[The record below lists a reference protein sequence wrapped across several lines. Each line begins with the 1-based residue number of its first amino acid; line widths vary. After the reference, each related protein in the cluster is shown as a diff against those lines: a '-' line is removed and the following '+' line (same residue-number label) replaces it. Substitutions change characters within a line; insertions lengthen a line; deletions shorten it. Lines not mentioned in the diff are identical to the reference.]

1 MAFDVFTD
9 FLHGLN
15 PVDFAADR
23 LAFSPDPW
31 QAALLRNP
39 GKQIILNVC
48 RQGGKSTTTA
58 ALALHTA
65 LHDPGSLTLLVSP
78 SQRQSKELFAKA
90 MAFLKSLEPAEELDE
105 DNRLSATLKNGS
117 RIVSLPGDSKT
128 IRGFSA
134 PSLVVEDEASYVSDE
149 VYAAIRPMLAVSR
162 GRIILMSTP
171 AGRRGHFHQVWDEGV
186 GWERIKIT
194 GAECPRITKE
204 FLEQEEREL
213 GPLLFQQEYM
223 GVFNADQ
230 ASVFDETLIEAM
242 ITDDFEM
249 FAL

>member
-1 MAFDVFTD
+1 MAFDIFGD

-23 LAFSPDPW
+23 LAFHPDPW

-48 RQGGKSTTTA
+48 RQGGKSTTVA

-65 LHDPGSLTLLVSP
+65 LHDPGALVLLVSP
-78 SQRQSKELFAKA
+78 SQRQSKELFTKV
-90 MAFLKSLEPAEELDE
+90 MQFLRSMELDE

-134 PSLVVEDEASYVSDE
+134 PSLVIEDEASYVSDE
-149 VYAAIRPMLAVSR
+149 VYTAIRPMLAVSC
-162 GRIILMSTP
+162 GRLILMSTP
-171 AGRRGHFHQVWDEGV
+171 AGRRGHFFQVWDEGV

-194 GAECPRITKE
+194 GAECPRIAKE

-213 GPLLFQQEYM
+213 GPLLFQQEYC

-230 ASVFDETLIEAM
+230 ASVFDEALIEAM
-242 ITDDFEM
+242 IADDFEV

>member
-1 MAFDVFTD
+1 MPFDILGD
-9 FLHGLN
+9 FLHAIS
-15 PVDFAADR
+15 PVDFAAER
-23 LAFSPDPW
+23 LAFNPDPW
-31 QAALLRNP
+31 QAELLRNP
-39 GKQIILNVC
+39 GRQIALNVC

-78 SQRQSKELFAKA
+78 SQRQSRELFTKV
-90 MAFLKSLEPAEELDE
+90 MQFLKSLEPAEELNE

-117 RIVSLPGDSKT
+117 RVVSLPGDSKT

-134 PSLVVEDEASYVSDE
+134 PSLVIEDEAAYVSDE
-149 VYAAIRPMLAVSR
+149 VYTAIRPMLAVSG
-162 GRIILMSTP
+162 GRLILMSTP
-171 AGRRGHFHQVWDEGV
+171 AGRRGHFFQVWDEGV

-194 GAECPRITKE
+194 GAQCPRITAE

-213 GPLLFQQEYM
+213 GPLLYQQEYC
-223 GVFNADQ
+223 GVFNQDQ
-230 ASVFDETLIEAM
+230 ASLFDEALIEAM
-242 ITDDFEM
+242 ITDDFEV